1 MRIRNLLS
9 ILGLILAAA
18 IASPVLHA
26 DEINQATK
34 VTFSQPVQIP
44 GKTLPAGSYLI
55 QLAGFA
61 TDREIV
67 QIFDE
72 QHELLATLFAIP
84 RQKRNLDE
92 RAAFVLDSM
101 AGPHDTCAIDVGF
114 DTWIYPAYGPGW
126 TRRVRFL
133 APRAGEVAIPDDANW
148 VLIDFSDVVVH
159 VFQEEARALYDIEGL
174 WIDAGRVPVPDTDK
188 AEGGPGADGGAARPY
203 VD

>member
-61 TDREIV
+61 SDREIV

-84 RQKRNLDE
+84 RQKRNLDDH
-92 RAAFVLDSM
+92 AAFVLANKGQGS
-101 AGPHDTCAIDVGF
+101 AEAIVAWF
-114 DTWIYPAYGPGW
+114 YPGSTQGHE
-126 TRRVRFL
+126 FL
-133 APRAGEVAIPDDANW
+133 YPKSER
-148 VLIDFSDVVVH
+148 
-159 VFQEEARALYDIEGL
+159 QELARAKKETVV
-174 WIDAGRVPVPDTDK
+174 AGD
-188 AEGGPGADGGAARPY
+188 
-203 VD
+203 